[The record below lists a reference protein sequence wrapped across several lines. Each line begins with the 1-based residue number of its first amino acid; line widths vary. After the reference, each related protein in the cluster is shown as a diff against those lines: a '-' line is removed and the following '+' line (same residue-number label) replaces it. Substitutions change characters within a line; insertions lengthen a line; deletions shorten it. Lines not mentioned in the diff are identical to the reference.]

1 MHATLLKKDVYWVGV
16 KDPELEIFDIVIP
29 TEHGTTY
36 NSYLVVGKEKTALI
50 EACKLNFQKEYIARI
65 EEIMPISRI
74 DYVIL
79 NHNEPDHSGA
89 LPTLLDL
96 NPDMEV
102 IYSKTAKTFV
112 ENIVNR
118 DFKGRA
124 VGDEDVIDLGGKT
137 LRFFHTPFLH
147 WPDTMFTY
155 LVEDEMLF
163 PCDFLGAHYC
173 PKEDILLN
181 RDIEEKEVAK
191 EAFRFYYSMIMRPY
205 KEHITKALQ
214 KINGLKIDMV
224 CPSHGPI
231 LVEDIDF
238 YMDFY
243 EKSAARY
250 YKNMTTRQVTLVYA
264 TAYGNTKKLA
274 DQIRA
279 GIEEVGVRVDMY
291 DSATTDIMTLIDS
304 IEISHGVLIGTPTL
318 NAKAPHPVLE
328 LFSYFVVLNVVN
340 RLGGCFGS
348 YGWSGEGV
356 KVSEDIM
363 KTMRM
368 KTPLPS
374 FKVKMTPSEH
384 ELRDAYQWGRD
395 FGMQVLE
402 AQ

>member
-1 MHATLLKKDVYWVGV
+1 MHATELKKDIYWVGV

-36 NSYLVVGKEKTALI
+36 NSYLVMGKEKIALI

-65 EEIMPISRI
+65 EEIVPINKI

-89 LPTLLDL
+89 LPVLLDM
-96 NPDMEV
+96 NPDLEV

-112 ENIVNR
+112 DNIVNR
-118 DFKGRA
+118 EFKGRA
-124 VGDEDVIDLGGKT
+124 VGDDDVIELGGKT

-155 LVEDEMLF
+155 LVEDEILF

-173 PKEDILLN
+173 PKGEVLLN
-181 RDIEEKEVAK
+181 SEVTAKEEAK

-214 KINGLKIDMV
+214 KIQGLPINMV

-231 LVEDIDF
+231 LVEEIDF

-250 YKNMTTRQVTLVYA
+250 YKNMVNRQVTLVYA

-279 GIEEVGVRVDMY
+279 GIEEVGVKVDMY

-374 FKVKMTPSEH
+374 FKVKMTPSEQ
-384 ELRDAYQWGRD
+384 ELRDAYQWGRE

-402 AQ
+402 AS